1 MVQAAFVPRQPNR
14 DDAAIQD
21 NLRDV
26 SEQDALVQGRQA
38 IRRGA
43 YPAEIMNAK
52 QPMTVTEMARLGGYA
67 CAKKRTP
74 AERTRIA
81 RKAVQTRWKRYRER
95 QGKA

>member
-1 MVQAAFVPRQPNR
+1 MT
-14 DDAAIQD
+14 
-21 NLRDV
+21 
-26 SEQDALVQGRQA
+26 
-38 IRRGA
+38 
-43 YPAEIMNAK
+43 K

-81 RKAVQTRWKRYRER
+81 RKAVQTRWKRWRER